1 MHYAVLRLELRVRD
15 SRSLKEKRA
24 VLLHLKERLRHRF
37 HLSVQ
42 EVDYQDLHQRAALG
56 VALVANSAAAGRDAL
71 LAVRREVESDPRV
84 VVIDA
89 KSRFGRI
96 ARDDASDWT
105 RLATDSA
112 DPGRSA
118 DELEVDPDAEDSPD
132 DDEEDWTLPGF
143 ETIERPGDLE
153 DPK

>member
-42 EVDYQDLHQRAALG
+42 EVDYQNLHQRAALG

-84 VVIDA
+84 VLLDT
-89 KSRFGRI
+89 KSRVDQLT
-96 ARDDASDWT
+96 ADDRSDWAALP
-105 RLATDSA
+105 LAGS
-112 DPGRSA
+112 DPIS
-118 DELEVDPDAEDSPD
+118 PDREGLSPD
-132 DDEEDWTLPGF
+132 DPGADEDEWSLPGF
-143 ETIERPGDLE
+143 ESIEGPEESE
-153 DPK
+153 DDR